1 MDNKNPILSVNPHD
15 IYVEATNL
23 SDPYNLRELIRI
35 KATDYSGQKNLD
47 HMILINTRRVNF
59 TKAGKYPIS
68 ISVVDEDARMAF
80 DKVTIHVIDPN
91 TLNDHQDESFTQI
104 DSHNKKQKRNF
115 FTKWFNGDLSDYLPK
130 KQQANTDHVPVKNDV
145 SKTHK
150 SKKKLSIMVKVCLL
164 VILVV
169 IAISITFVLS
179 QPQTNDHNYQSVS
192 SNASAKTFNYQND
205 VLHNQLD
212 SALVAYQNDDN
223 RKEFRNSLNK
233 IANRSEDLEDS
244 LITRGKDAKAAN
256 QLAEK
261 IMLVQKTTKR
271 MMKATSP
278 NEAQNT
284 YNKGLGGFNRIEQ
297 AWVTIVIN
305 L

>member
-1 MDNKNPILSVNPHD
+1 MDNKNPILSVSPHD
-15 IYVEATNL
+15 IYVEATYL

-80 DKVTIHVIDPN
+80 DEVTIHVIDPN
-91 TLNDHQDESFTQI
+91 TLNDHQSESSTKI
-104 DSHNKKQKRNF
+104 DSHNKKKKRNF

-130 KQQANTDHVPVKNDV
+130 KQQATTEHVLVQNDN
-145 SKTHK
+145 SKMHT
-150 SKKKLSIMVKVCLL
+150 SKKKWPFMVKVCLL

-169 IAISITFVLS
+169 ITISIMFILS

-212 SALVAYQNDDN
+212 SALVAYRKDDN
-223 RKEFRNSLNK
+223 KKEFRSSLNK
-233 IANRSEDLEDS
+233 IANRSKDLENS
-244 LITRGKDAKAAN
+244 LITRGKDAKAADP
-256 QLAEK
+256 LAEK
-261 IMLVQKTTKR
+261 IMLVQETTKK
-271 MMKATSP
+271 MKKATSP
-278 NEAQNT
+278 NEAQKA
-284 YNKGLGGFNRIEQ
+284 YNKGLGGFNRIGQ
-297 AWVTIVIN
+297 AWATIVIN